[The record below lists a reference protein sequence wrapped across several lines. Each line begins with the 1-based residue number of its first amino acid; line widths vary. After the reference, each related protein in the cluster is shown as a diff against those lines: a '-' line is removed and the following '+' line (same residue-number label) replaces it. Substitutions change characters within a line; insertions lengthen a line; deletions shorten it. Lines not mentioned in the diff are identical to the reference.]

1 MRLLHTH
8 LAITLFSLSKVCI
21 YTSNTQKDDLS
32 LQNIIKYCNSRH
44 SNLNFPCLSM
54 FHMKRVYLLRQQLLQ
69 EERSPTRV
77 SLLCS
82 IFLHTSNSLQASP
95 MTAHSTT
102 HSPTGVGTPVSP
114 LPRGRWGLLTQSCSR
129 SYSQNPGPNGVN
141 SKCATNPPDS
151 VSPLLRLWSVS
162 SLDLFPTPHGYLQ
175 ATETHTHSATCV
187 TQSAWICTVLSEPFP
202 EIIWYF

>member
-1 MRLLHTH
+1 MTFL
-8 LAITLFSLSKVCI
+8 
-21 YTSNTQKDDLS
+21 

-77 SLLCS
+77 SLPCS

-102 HSPTGVGTPVSP
+102 HSPAGLGTPVSP
-114 LPRGRWGLLTQSCSR
+114 LPWGRWGLLTQSCSQ

-141 SKCATNPPDS
+141 SKCATNRPDS
-151 VSPLLRLWSVS
+151 VSPFAEAMKCKQPWLISNTTWI
-162 SLDLFPTPHGYLQ
+162 FAGYRN
-175 ATETHTHSATCV
+175 THTFSHLCHSKCMNLYC
-187 TQSAWICTVLSEPFP
+187 SFRTVSRNNMIFLGS
-202 EIIWYF
+202 ISCWKIL